1 MAKPFLKWAGGKKNH
16 VPIILEML
24 GKRTFRTYVEP
35 FVGGGAMFFGLAEHG
50 VFERAV
56 ISDLNE
62 ELISCYQMVRAA
74 PGDVHTEILYWANP
88 WTEKRYY
95 FVRDVRMLASFPSA
109 ARAARTIFLNKAGF
123 NGLYRLNRSGG
134 FNVPWGKRKK
144 APDWDVDNLC
154 DCSRVLDRFV
164 LLRSADFDET
174 LFGGVN
180 TVSMG
185 KRDLVYLDPPYVP
198 SSETRDFTNYTG
210 NGFGMDEQERL
221 AGAVEKIARRGTAV
235 ILSQSDT
242 PWVRERFRSFS
253 IKEISV
259 RHNISASGKSRT
271 KVGELLIHANL

>member
-16 VPIILEML
+16 VPMVLEML
-24 GKRTFRTYVEP
+24 GKRNFRTYFEP
-35 FVGGGAMFFGLAEHG
+35 FLGGGAMFFGLAERG

-56 ISDLNE
+56 ISDLNK

-74 PGDVHTEILYWANP
+74 PGDVYLEILIWANP
-88 WTEKRYY
+88 WNEKRYY
-95 FVRDVRMLASFPSA
+95 FVRDVKVSPLPSVVGA
-109 ARAARTIFLNKAGF
+109 ARMIFLNKAGF

-144 APDWDVDNLC
+144 PPDWDPDNLY
-154 DCSRVLDRFV
+154 DCSMALDRFV

-174 LFGGVN
+174 LFGSVN
-180 TVSMG
+180 MG

-210 NGFGMDEQERL
+210 NGFSMDEQERL

-242 PWVRERFRSFS
+242 PWARERFRKFS

-271 KVGELLIHANL
+271 NVGELLIHANL

>member
-16 VPIILEML
+16 VPMVLKML
-24 GKRTFRTYVEP
+24 GKRNFRTYFEP
-35 FVGGGAMFFGLAEHG
+35 FVGGGAMFFGLAEQG

-74 PGDVHTEILYWANP
+74 PGDVYAEILSWANP
-88 WTEKRYY
+88 WNEKRYY
-95 FVRDVRMLASFPSA
+95 FVRDAKMSPFPSA

-123 NGLYRLNRSGG
+123 NGLYRLNSSGG

-144 APDWDVDNLC
+144 APDWAEDNLV
-154 DCSRVLDRFV
+154 DCSRELDRFV
-164 LLRSADFDET
+164 LLRSNDFEVT
-174 LFGGVN
+174 LFGSVN
-180 TVSMG
+180 MG

-242 PWVRERFRSFS
+242 PWARERFRSFS
-253 IKEISV
+253 IEEISV
-259 RHNISASGKSRT
+259 RHSISASGKSRT